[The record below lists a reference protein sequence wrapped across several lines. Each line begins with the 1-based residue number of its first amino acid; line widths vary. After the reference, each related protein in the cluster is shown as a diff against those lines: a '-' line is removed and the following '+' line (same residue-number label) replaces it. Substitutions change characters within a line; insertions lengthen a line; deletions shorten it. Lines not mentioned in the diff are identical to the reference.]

1 MTVAHRPEGDG
12 QTECINAVLEQ
23 HLRAYVSYMQ
33 DDWLDW
39 LPLAEFAVNSMFSK
53 TTGLS
58 PFFANYS
65 FHPRLGVEP
74 IEPVDIPATRQAS
87 AFADQM
93 SAIQDYLREQ
103 TTLAQARY
111 EEATNRSRT
120 TALRYDVNQMV

>member
-1 MTVAHRPEGDG
+1 M
-12 QTECINAVLEQ
+12 NAVLEQ

-39 LPLAEFAVNSMFSK
+39 LPLAEFATNSMFSE

-58 PFFANYS
+58 PFFANYG

-74 IEPVDIPATRQAS
+74 IEPVNMPATRQAS

-93 SAIQDYLREQ
+93 SAIQDHLREQ
-103 TTLAQARY
+103 TTLA
-111 EEATNRSRT
+111 
-120 TALRYDVNQMV
+120 